1 MSVRRRRWLHL
12 ALAPLVVAAALSA
25 LPSSPA
31 QAAPGSGSS
40 SSSSGNDAPD
50 EKGGDELSDNATL
63 NQVLESTNRK
73 YVQAKAEVAQSTTQ
87 QRTLATQI
95 KDAEAKRDALAPEV
109 QAIAAEQY
117 ETGRLSAS
125 RFLLGSDS
133 SDDFLHKAVSL
144 EEINSLHDRK
154 LHDLNAAIDD
164 VNAKK
169 AALDAEVKSQQ
180 INLLAMKKQKESADK
195 ALELVG
201 GESLTQG
208 FVVAKSPVAA
218 PAPRNAQGGFSPE
231 GCTIDDP
238 TTDGCITPRMLHL
251 YQEVKKAGF
260 NRFVGCHRNG
270 GPYEH
275 PKGRACDWS
284 LQKSGFSDAHNADM
298 KNYGNNLMAFLVRN
312 ADRLGIYYVIWY
324 AQIWFPATDNWHAYH
339 GDSTHKDHV
348 HVSVL

>member
-1 MSVRRRRWLHL
+1 MTVRTRRWLTL
-12 ALAPLVVAAALSA
+12 ALAPLVVAVTLTA
-25 LPSSPA
+25 LPSAPA
-31 QAAPGSGSS
+31 LADPDSGSS
-40 SSSSGNDAPD
+40 TGSGAQPD

-63 NQVLESTNRK
+63 NDVLETTNRK
-73 YVQAKAEVAQSTTQ
+73 YVQAKAEVAKSTAAQ
-87 QRTLATQI
+87 KTLATQI
-95 KDAEAKRDALAPEV
+95 QQAEAKRDAIAPEV

-117 ETGRLSAS
+117 QTGRLNTSS
-125 RFLLGSDS
+125 FLLGADS
-133 SDDFLHKAVSL
+133 SDDFLKKAVSL
-144 EEINSLHDRK
+144 EEINALNDRK
-154 LHDLNAAIDD
+154 LNELNRAIDD

-169 AALDAEVKSQQ
+169 SALDAEIKAQQ
-180 INLLAMKKQKESADK
+180 TNLTAMQKQKQAADQ
-195 ALELVG
+195 ALQLLG
-201 GESLTQG
+201 GNSLTQG

-231 GCTIDDP
+231 ACTVNDP

-270 GPYEH
+270 GPFEH

-284 LQKSGFSDAHNADM
+284 LQKSGFSVAHNADM

-312 ADRLGIYYVIWY
+312 ADRLGIYYVIWF
-324 AQIWFPATDNWHAYH
+324 AQIWFPATGWHAYH
-339 GDSTHKDHV
+339 GVSNHKDHV

>member
-1 MSVRRRRWLHL
+1 VTVRSRRWLSL
-12 ALAPLVVAAALSA
+12 VLAPLVVAVTLTA
-25 LPSSPA
+25 LPSAPALADPNSP
-31 QAAPGSGSS
+31 SS
-40 SSSSGNDAPD
+40 AAPD
-50 EKGGDELSDNATL
+50 ENGDDELPGNATL
-63 NQVLESTNRK
+63 NDVLESTNRK
-73 YVQAKAEVAQSTTQ
+73 YVQAKAEVAKSTAA
-87 QRTLATQI
+87 QRQLAAQI
-95 KDAEAKRDALAPEV
+95 RDAEAKRDALVPEV
-109 QAIAAEQY
+109 QSIAAQQY
-117 ETGRLSAS
+117 ESGRLNTTS
-125 RFLLGSDS
+125 FLLGSDS
-133 SDDFLHKAVSL
+133 SDDFLHKAISL

-154 LHDLNAAIDD
+154 LHELDLAIDD

-169 AALDAEVKSQQ
+169 AALDAEVKAQQ
-180 INLLAMKKQKESADK
+180 TNLLAMQKQKESADK
-195 ALELVG
+195 ALQLLG

-231 GCTIDDP
+231 QCTVDDP

-270 GPYEH
+270 GPFEH

-284 LQKSGFSDAHNADM
+284 LQKSGFSVAHNADM

-324 AQIWFPATDNWHAYH
+324 AQIWFPATGWHAYH
-339 GDSTHKDHV
+339 GVSNHKDHV